1 MDSTNVPLLRNVRF
15 LRLWIGQGTSFV
27 GDAVSMVALVVL
39 VVQITGSAS
48 AVGGAL
54 VARLLPTIASP
65 LAGVLADRID
75 RRAVLVASDLARA
88 LLVLGLVFARDLAT
102 IYVLVFLMGLAR
114 TVFNPTIR
122 AAFPSVVRE
131 GDLTRANA
139 LIGGTFSTSIMLGP
153 ALGGLLVASVGVDA
167 AFLADAVTYLI
178 SAFLLSTVPLLRPRR
193 ESEEEGFVR
202 ALRSGFGYL
211 IGTPIPLAIVLGAFL
226 TILTINAT
234 VPAEVFLAKETFG
247 AGDAGYGLLVSLWG
261 GGMVL
266 GSAMMAVFGDRIN
279 LVLLYFLSIFVGAC
293 ALVGTGLA
301 PAFVLALGALTV
313 EGTAT
318 GIDNVATDTI
328 LQKRV
333 PEVFL
338 GRVFSIRFLGYSAG
352 EALAYPL
359 GGLLVDAVG
368 PRSTYTFAGI
378 ATAAAGLLVLL
389 AMIAVPTR
397 GGGHA
402 DQEPHYSAEK
412 RE

>member
-1 MDSTNVPLLRNVRF
+1 
-15 LRLWIGQGTSFV
+15 
-27 GDAVSMVALVVL
+27 
-39 VVQITGSAS
+39 
-48 AVGGAL
+48 
-54 VARLLPTIASP
+54 
-65 LAGVLADRID
+65 
-75 RRAVLVASDLARA
+75 
-88 LLVLGLVFARDLAT
+88 
-102 IYVLVFLMGLAR
+102 
-114 TVFNPTIR
+114 
-122 AAFPSVVRE
+122 
-131 GDLTRANA
+131 
-139 LIGGTFSTSIMLGP
+139 
-153 ALGGLLVASVGVDA
+153 
-167 AFLADAVTYLI
+167 
-178 SAFLLSTVPLLRPRR
+178 
-193 ESEEEGFVR
+193 
-202 ALRSGFGYL
+202 
-211 IGTPIPLAIVLGAFL
+211 
-226 TILTINAT
+226 
-234 VPAEVFLAKETFG
+234 
-247 AGDAGYGLLVSLWG
+247 
-261 GGMVL
+261 
-266 GSAMMAVFGDRIN
+266 MMAVLGNRIN
-279 LVLLYFLSIFVGAC
+279 LVLFYFLSIFVGAS

-313 EGTAT
+313 EGAAT

-333 PEVFL
+333 PEAFL